1 MIFRILRKI
10 LIPYLSSLHN
20 GHYLSSLH
28 NGHISSNI
36 QNWKTQAMMVVK
48 IWCFL
53 LTNIA
58 TFGVLLEKNEAS
70 KYLVEDK
77 HAFLLPFAMLH
88 LTCWTKWKPK
98 VQKILFQ
105 KVEKTLFTNYCSL
118 ITIHGLLFTDYCSQI
133 TVHRSLY
140 TFYCSWHCS
149 LRKFCLFKG
158 GCPLSFRASQ
168 VKFYFWFPFP

>member
-28 NGHISSNI
+28 NGHIYYKI

-58 TFGVLLEKNEAS
+58 TFGVFLEKNEAS

-77 HAFLLPFAMLH
+77 HAFLLPFCHASPDMLDQMKAKSSEV
-88 LTCWTKWKPK
+88 L
-98 VQKILFQ
+98 IQ
-105 KVEKTLFTNYCSL
+105 KVEKTLFTDYCSL
-118 ITIHGLLFTDYCSQI
+118 ITVHWLLFTDYCSRI
-133 TVHRSLY
+133 TVHFL
-140 TFYCSWHCS
+140 
-149 LRKFCLFKG
+149 LFMTLFTPKIL
-158 GCPLSFRASQ
+158 PI
-168 VKFYFWFPFP
+168 